1 MFEYLMSLIGS
12 TKSVLTWIHA
22 AHHVTK
28 GTGFSGDHV
37 NLFGEIYQEML
48 EVFDELVEKSIVLC
62 DTEEV
67 ACPLTITELSLVV
80 LKEYESP
87 VNLDG
92 DQIAVIALNIVRDF
106 SLALTQVYYA
116 LQEQRQLSLGMDD
129 FLSSTAGKFDKFE
142 YLLSQRIKKGY

>member
-28 GTGFSGDHV
+28 GSGFSGDHV
-37 NLFGEIYQEML
+37 NLFGEIYQEII
-48 EVFDELVEKSIVLC
+48 EIFDELVEKSIVLC
-62 DTEEV
+62 DTENV
-67 ACPLTITELSLVV
+67 ACPLTITELSLVI

-106 SLALTQVYYA
+106 SLTLTQVYYA
-116 LQEQRQLSLGMDD
+116 LQ
-129 FLSSTAGKFDKFE
+129 
-142 YLLSQRIKKGY
+142 